1 MDPQANYDQ
10 LKSAVLGAQQ
20 QGSGD
25 SPLGNFPELSK
36 LYSSSFQLPV
46 SNAAASAAGNV
57 TSDIVA
63 QQKAQAAAAAQAAS
77 SGGGGSRSGGGGFK
91 IVARPDGGFG
101 FYDAN
106 GNEVSANDYSQAT
119 GKDLSAVLKNSR
131 NPVDRAFLQDY
142 KQLNDYIKNKQN
154 AANDPKARSA
164 AQAVETQVRKL
175 YNIPLHQQN
184 PNEIINA
191 FVQAYPTVF
200 GGSAAG
206 KQGTNT
212 LLPSANTIKQ
222 NGKTSKYSLSSSG
235 R

>member
-20 QGSGD
+20 VGSGT

-46 SNAAASAAGNV
+46 SQAASSAAGNA
-57 TSDIVA
+57 TNDIVS
-63 QQKAQAAAAAQAAS
+63 QQKAAAAAAAS
-77 SGGGGSRSGGGGFK
+77 SGGGRSGGSGYT
-91 IVARPDGGFG
+91 ITSRPDGGFG
-101 FYDAN
+101 FYGPD
-106 GNEVSANDYSQAT
+106 GSEISAAQYAQAT
-119 GKDLSAVLKNSR
+119 GKDLSTVLKNST
-131 NPVDRAFLQDY
+131 NPIDKAFLQDY
-142 KQLNDYIKNKQN
+142 KQLNSYINNKQN

-184 PNEIINA
+184 PTSIINA
-191 FVQAYPTVF
+191 FVSAYPTVF
-200 GGSAAG
+200 GGTAAG

-212 LLPSANTIKQ
+212 LLPSANTIK
-222 NGKTSKYSLSSSG
+222 NNSKATTKSAGISY
-235 R
+235 